1 ARLSRAGAGRPAGER
16 HDRRPGRA
24 RRPRPHP
31 HGGEPSRQGRA
42 HGVPGTRALRA
53 RGAGRVPARDR
64 AHAPDPR
71 AFPAHPASAGRR
83 PGLQARHAPWP
94 RIRPP
99 GAACDRAFAA
109 ASAHRRAH
117 ELAFRAA
124 ARLQAAPGEPATERM
139 SVVVPDW
146 PAPPN
151 VRAFVTTKAE
161 GDMARGSA
169 ARKALP
175 VPAAPRWLR
184 QVHGAAVIEA
194 DAIGEGAEEPVAD
207 GAIARRR
214 GTVCSVTVADCMP
227 VLLTDR
233 SGSVV
238 SVAHAGWRGLCAGVL
253 EAAAEAMR
261 ARELMAWMGPAIGPA
276 VYEVGEE
283 VREAFVS
290 RDTGASDAFRASARP
305 GHWLLD
311 LYA

>member
-1 ARLSRAGAGRPAGER
+1 
-16 HDRRPGRA
+16 
-24 RRPRPHP
+24 
-31 HGGEPSRQGRA
+31 
-42 HGVPGTRALRA
+42 
-53 RGAGRVPARDR
+53 
-64 AHAPDPR
+64 
-71 AFPAHPASAGRR
+71 
-83 PGLQARHAPWP
+83 
-94 RIRPP
+94 
-99 GAACDRAFAA
+99 
-109 ASAHRRAH
+109 
-117 ELAFRAA
+117 
-124 ARLQAAPGEPATERM
+124 M

-161 GDMARGSA
+161 GDMARGYA
-169 ARKALP
+169 ARKALA

-311 LYA
+311 LYAVARRRLRASGVESIHGGGFCTYTDTERFFSYRRDRTACRMAAAIWLA